1 MKFHQLDIS
10 LGWSITSTGQLYEK
24 TLGFR
29 HLRACCTLRA
39 YPDAEKR
46 RLAYCWTLGNPQG
59 WLKSWWTT
67 REEEE
72 VSMVDTGQGHH
83 DVFFS
88 FILRHN
94 QLWFEV
100 YPTQVSFQPF
110 AFFLTRKVAWDW
122 TPWMDSAA
130 TTFENLDPKISL
142 VSKAPENLQWWSDMI
157 YVKNFTQPDFPAKS
171 FLK

>member
-46 RLAYCWTLGNPQG
+46 RLACSWTLGNLQG
-59 WLKSWWTT
+59 WLKSWWAT

-72 VSMVDTGQGHH
+72 VSMVDTGQQGHH

-122 TPWMDSAA
+122 TPW
-130 TTFENLDPKISL
+130 TLLQLPLTIWILKYLWCRKLWRIFELYFSNRIHS
-142 VSKAPENLQWWSDMI
+142 W
-157 YVKNFTQPDFPAKS
+157 T
-171 FLK
+171 

>member
-94 QLWFEV
+94 LLWFEV

-110 AFFLTRKVAWDW
+110 AFFLTRKVAWDG
-122 TPWMDSAA
+122 TPW
-130 TTFENLDPKISL
+130 TLLQLPLKIRILKYLWYRKLWRIFRVVMSRT
-142 VSKAPENLQWWSDMI
+142 V
-157 YVKNFTQPDFPAKS
+157 